1 LTGSTDVPQVI
12 ENESFLEIRSPM
24 PVGQRVLFLA
34 FGLFPLLAPYQ
45 LIIRP
50 GWSDYMNPFFLFA
63 LVISVGAVA
72 VSLIL
77 AWAGIAG
84 LSSRIRFDRE
94 RGTVTYQTCAPIVPL
109 RTVRPSIGSIAGVQ
123 TVTHDW
129 TDGSPSFSFVTEM
142 EDGSTFKCGS
152 SWSRKE
158 IDGII
163 VQVSTFLGLP
173 TPG

>member
-1 LTGSTDVPQVI
+1 
-12 ENESFLEIRSPM
+12 M
-24 PVGQRVLFLA
+24 AVGQRILFLA
-34 FGLFPLLAPYQ
+34 FALFPLLAPYQ

-50 GWSDYMNPFFLFA
+50 GWHDLTNPFFLFA
-63 LVISVGAVA
+63 LVVSVGAVA
-72 VSLIL
+72 VSLML

-109 RTVRPSIGSIAGVQ
+109 RTVRRPIGTIVALR
-123 TVTHDW
+123 TVPHDW

-152 SWSRKE
+152 SWSREE

-163 VQVSTFLGLP
+163 AQVSAFLGLP